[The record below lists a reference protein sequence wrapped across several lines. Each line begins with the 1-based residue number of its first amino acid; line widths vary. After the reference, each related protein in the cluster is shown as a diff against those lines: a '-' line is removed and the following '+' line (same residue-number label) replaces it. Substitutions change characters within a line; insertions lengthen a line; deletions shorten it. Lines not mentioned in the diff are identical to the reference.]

1 MKPGILVR
9 ITRLVS
15 ILCLML
21 LGPAGR
27 AAIPV
32 EGVAD
37 KQTYTD
43 SASLKV
49 PVEAG
54 YSYLA
59 SLNDQTFPLNTNVT
73 LSLPDFYELRVE
85 RTSSS
90 GSVEV
95 RILRFLIA
103 DSTRVGTEWGLP
115 THIPSPVIPSAAKE
129 FEGGRLRLLMP
140 ARLPLGLELP
150 IVAWVEDSEGHALR
164 VNGRVQDA
172 ELSGPLIR
180 RGVGSDLLRL
190 TGPARTLVYRARVAG
205 LEVTNEVVLEDSVA
219 WQPVNGPLEPQSDWA
234 SGSRIHVTGNL
245 TVPVGGTL
253 TIGAGSV
260 VRLEPLVDIT
270 NNGRV
275 LILGTRSD
283 PVVFIPAVASKPWGG
298 FTMRAGTGEI
308 EGTGVLFVGSGG
320 DPNWFSK
327 SGNPGSHRKEQAL
340 FFVNDNQ
347 RVRLTDSAAISL
359 AGQLGHSVKGGLF
372 ELDHFLM
379 QRATS
384 GGEFTG
390 AQFRVT
396 DSAFIECPSDTA
408 AFVDGDNDALYLV
421 SGDHG
426 FTNTLFG
433 WTKDDGVD
441 SGGSGTAKLRYQSCW
456 FESIFHE
463 GNSLSGAKDMM
474 ARDTVYLD
482 CGQGLEDG
490 YDAPVGV
497 ADHCLFVANQVG
509 VRHGDNYPSIGRY
522 DGRITAT
529 NCLILNNHR
538 DVFGFN
544 WRSSGWTNATGQM
557 LIRDNWLTRSNDYF
571 PANPIWDPSQDA
583 FRLEAFGARDVVGAG
598 FATRGVLVQE
608 SQLRSGL
615 PVRLSMVC
623 TKPVVLRYVW
633 QTQDGFSTEGHLTL
647 QPGQI
652 QSAVPVSPEWAGFAR
667 VQLIAVENA
676 EVTARGSLFVQ
687 RDPPS
692 PAELLIARGSVW
704 KYRDDAQDL
713 GQGWTVPAHA
723 DAGWP
728 QGPGPLG
735 YGDGPEG
742 TLLRASD
749 SGPEPRPL
757 TYYFRSHF
765 VVADPNAIGRLDFA
779 VRRDDGVVVHLNG
792 SPLFRMNMPDLAEI
806 KYATLA
812 SGSVTDET
820 TYFPTNLPSP
830 LLVAGTNVLAVELHQ
845 SSQTS
850 GDAHFDL
857 ELKALPAP
865 APVRLE
871 WVVWGR
877 EGYLMW
883 NEESAVLKE
892 SASVFGPWLPV
903 PMAARPYRLPE
914 DGPTRFYRLE

>member
-1 MKPGILVR
+1 MKPGKLVR
-9 ITRLVS
+9 ATGMLL
-15 ILCLML
+15 ILWLML
-21 LGPAGR
+21 LSPAGR

-59 SLNDQTFPLNTNVT
+59 SLNDQSFPLNTNVT

-85 RTSSS
+85 RTSSM

-115 THIPSPVIPSAAKE
+115 THIPSPSIPSAAQE

-140 ARLPLGLELP
+140 ARLPMGLELP

-164 VNGRVQDA
+164 VNGLVRGD
-172 ELSGPLIR
+172 ELSGPWLR
-180 RGVGSDLLRL
+180 RGVGSDLLL
-190 TGPARTLVYRARVAG
+190 LSGPARTLVYRARVAG
-205 LEVTNEVVLEDSVA
+205 LEATNEVVLEDSVVWLPA
-219 WQPVNGPLEPQSDWA
+219 NGILGAQTEWT

-245 TVPVGGTL
+245 TVPAGGTL
-253 TIGAGSV
+253 TIGAGTV

-275 LILGTRSD
+275 LILGSRRE
-283 PVVFIPAVASKPWGG
+283 PVVFVPAVANKPWGG

-308 EGTGVLFVGSGG
+308 DGTGVVFVGSGG
-320 DPNWFSK
+320 DPHWFSK

-340 FFVNDNQ
+340 FFVNDDQ

-372 ELDHFLM
+372 EFNHFLM

-390 AQFRVT
+390 AQFRVN

-441 SGGSGTAKLRYQSCW
+441 SGGSGAAKLRYQSCW

-463 GNSLSGAKDMM
+463 GNSLSGAKDVM
-474 ARDTVYLD
+474 ARDTVYFD

-490 YDAPVGV
+490 YDAPIGV
-497 ADHCLFVANQVG
+497 ADHCLFLANQVG

-557 LIRDNWLTRSNDYF
+557 LVQDNWLTRANEYF
-571 PANPIWDPSQDA
+571 PANRIWSPAEDA
-583 FRLEAFGARDVVGAG
+583 NRLAVFGAREVVGAG
-598 FATRGVLVQE
+598 FATRGSIATASELQG
-608 SQLRSGL
+608 GL
-615 PVRLSMVC
+615 PVRLSMAC
-623 TKPVVLRYVW
+623 LKPVVLRYLW
-633 QTQDGFSTEGHLTL
+633 QTDDGRTI
-647 QPGQI
+647 PGVLSFAPGEI
-652 QSAVPVSPEWAGFAR
+652 QARLPIAPAWAGFAR
-667 VQLIAVENA
+667 ARLVEGDQA
-676 EVTARGSLFVQ
+676 EISGRDVVFVQ
-687 RDPPS
+687 RVPERAS
-692 PAELLIARGSVW
+692 QLLVARGSVW
-704 KYRDDAQDL
+704 KYRDNAQDL
-713 GQGWTVPAHA
+713 GQAWKLLSFS
-723 DAGWP
+723 DEDWP
-728 QGPGPLG
+728 QGPSPMG

-742 TLLRASD
+742 TMLKPSD

-757 TYYFRSHF
+757 TYYFRTHF
-765 VVADPNAIGRLDFA
+765 GVTTPQDIGSLRFA
-779 VRRDDGVVVHLNG
+779 VRRDDGVAVYLNG
-792 SPLFRMNMPDLAEI
+792 VPLFRMNMPDLPEL
-806 KYATLA
+806 KYGTPA

-820 TYFPTNLPSP
+820 SYFPTNVSSSF
-830 LLVAGTNVLAVELHQ
+830 LVAGDNLLAVELHQ
-845 SSQTS
+845 SSATS

-857 ELKALPAP
+857 ELEGLPVS

-883 NEESAVLKE
+883 NQESAVLKE
-892 SASVFGPWLPV
+892 SASLLGPWLPV